1 VRRLGEEGLIAF
13 GEVRPVDLSIATPEF
28 RRGLVERYDV
38 PGPRYTS
45 YPTANHFHPGFGAG
59 EYARAVAQAN
69 AEPIP
74 RDLSLYVH
82 VPFCASPCFY
92 CGCTRLITRSREQG
106 EAYLARLESEIGL
119 QGALYARDRRARQ
132 VHFGGGTP
140 TFLDVDQ
147 IGRVMAWLGRAFRL
161 DAGEGREFA
170 IEIDPRTVDPAAL
183 PALAELGFNRASF
196 GIQDFDPAVQA
207 AVNRIQPF
215 ELTRDVV
222 AAARGAGFG
231 SLNVDLIYGLPRQSL
246 AGFTATLDRVLEL
259 APDRIA
265 AYSYAHL
272 PALFKP
278 QRRIDAAELP
288 DAATKLGLLELT
300 VRRLVD
306 AGYVYIGMD
315 HFARP
320 DDGLARALAG
330 GTLRR
335 NFQGY
340 TAHGDVDIVGMGLS
354 AIGAVGDAYA
364 QNAKTLHEYY
374 AALDEGRLPVVRG
387 IALDADDV
395 RRRALIE
402 RLLCQGRIDFA
413 SFDAEFGTAF
423 ARDFATE
430 LAELARLEADG
441 LLAIDGRG
449 ISIPPVGRL
458 LMRVPA
464 MAFDARLRAARA
476 AAAKAADPVAAAPR
490 FSKVV

>member
-1 VRRLGEEGLIAF
+1 ME
-13 GEVRPVDLSIATPEF
+13 LSIATPEF
-28 RRGLVERYDV
+28 RRSLVERYDV

-45 YPTANHFHPGFGAG
+45 YPTANHFHPGFGAAD
-59 EYARAVAQAN
+59 YARAVAQSN

-74 RDLSLYVH
+74 RDLSLYLH

-92 CGCTRLITRSREQG
+92 CGCTRLITRSHQQG
-106 EAYLARLESEIGL
+106 EAYLGRLEQEIAL
-119 QGALYARDRRARQ
+119 QGQLFAPDRKARQ

-140 TFLDVDQ
+140 TFLDVGQ
-147 IGRVMAWLGRAFRL
+147 IARVMQWLGRAFRL

-170 IEIDPRTVDPAAL
+170 IEIDPRTVDPTAL
-183 PALAELGFNRASF
+183 PALAGLGFNRASF
-196 GIQDFDPAVQA
+196 GIQDFDPQVQA

-215 ELTRDVV
+215 ELTRDVM

-246 AGFTATLDRVLEL
+246 AGFAATLDRVLEL

-320 DDGLARALAG
+320 DDGLARALAA

-387 IALDADDV
+387 IALDADDG

-413 SFDAEFGTAF
+413 SFDTEFGTFF
-423 ARDFATE
+423 ARDYAIE
-430 LAELARLEADG
+430 LATLAPLAADG
-441 LLAIDGRG
+441 LVAIDAR
-449 ISIPPVGRL
+449 SIAITPVGRL
-458 LMRVPA
+458 LMRAPA

-476 AAAKAADPVAAAPR
+476 AAALAADPVAAAPR

>member
-1 VRRLGEEGLIAF
+1 M
-13 GEVRPVDLSIATPEF
+13 DLAIATPEF
-28 RRGLVERYDV
+28 RRSLVERYDV

-45 YPTANHFHPGFGAG
+45 YPTANHFHAGFGPAD
-59 EYARAVAQAN
+59 YVRAVAATI
-69 AEPIP
+69 ADPIP

-82 VPFCASPCFY
+82 VPFCKSPCFY

-106 EAYLARLESEIGL
+106 EAYLARLETEIAM
-119 QGALYARDRRARQ
+119 QGRLYARDRTARQ

-140 TFLDVDQ
+140 TFLDIEQ
-147 IGRVMAWLGRAFRL
+147 IGRVMASLNRAFRL
-161 DAGEGREFA
+161 ETSEDREFA

-196 GIQDFDPAVQA
+196 GIQDFDPNVQA
-207 AVNRIQPF
+207 AVNRIQSF
-215 ELTRDVV
+215 ELTRDVM
-222 AAARGAGFG
+222 AAARAAGFG
-231 SLNVDLIYGLPRQSL
+231 SLNVDLIYGLPKQTL
-246 AGFTATLDRVLEL
+246 AGFAATLDRVLEL
-259 APDRIA
+259 KPDRIA

-278 QRRIDAAELP
+278 QRRIATTDLP

-320 DDGLARALAG
+320 DDALARALAG

-340 TAHGDVDIVGMGLS
+340 TAYGDVDIVGMGLS
-354 AIGAVGDAYA
+354 AISAVGDAYA

-374 AALDEGRLPVVRG
+374 AAIDAGRLPVVRG
-387 IALDADDV
+387 IALDADDR

-413 SFDAEFGTAF
+413 SFDAEFGTCF
-423 ARDFATE
+423 KRDFATE
-430 LAELARLEADG
+430 LAALAPLEADG
-441 LLAIDGRG
+441 LIAIDADG
-449 ISIPPVGRL
+449 ISITPVGRL

-464 MAFDARLRAARA
+464 MVFDARLRAAREA
-476 AAAKAADPVAAAPR
+476 AARADDPAAAPR

>member
-1 VRRLGEEGLIAF
+1 MD
-13 GEVRPVDLSIATPEF
+13 PSIAAPEF
-28 RRGLVERYDV
+28 RRSLVARYDLA
-38 PGPRYTS
+38 GPRYTS
-45 YPTANHFHPGFGAG
+45 YPTANHFHPSFGAG
-59 EYARAVAQAN
+59 DYRCAVAQSN

-74 RDLSLYVH
+74 RELSLYVH

-92 CGCTRLITRSREQG
+92 CGCTRLITRSRGQA
-106 EAYLARLESEIGL
+106 EAYLQRLETEIAL
-119 QGALYARDRRARQ
+119 QGSLYARDRLARQ

-140 TFLDVDQ
+140 TFLSIDE
-147 IGRVMAWLGRAFRL
+147 IARAMAALGRAFRL
-161 DAGEGREFA
+161 DASATREFA

-215 ELTRDVV
+215 ELTRDVM
-222 AAARGAGFG
+222 AAARAAGFG
-231 SLNVDLIYGLPRQSL
+231 SLNVDLIYGLPRQSPD
-246 AGFTATLDRVLEL
+246 GFAATLDRVLEL

-265 AYSYAHL
+265 AYGYAHL
-272 PALFKP
+272 PALFRA

-288 DAATKLGLLELT
+288 DAATRLGLLELT

-320 DDGLARALAG
+320 DDGLARALVEG
-330 GTLRR
+330 RLRR

-354 AIGAVGDAYA
+354 AISAVGDAYA
-364 QNAKTLHEYY
+364 QNAKTLGDCYG
-374 AALDEGRLPVVRG
+374 AIDSGRLPVARG
-387 IALDADDV
+387 IWLDADDV

-413 SFDAEFGTAF
+413 AFDAEFDTF
-423 ARDFATE
+423 FVRDFAVE
-430 LAELARLEADG
+430 LAALAPLAADG
-441 LLAIDGRG
+441 LVEIDRRG
-449 ISIPPVGRL
+449 ISITPVGRL

-476 AAAKAADPVAAAPR
+476 AAARADDPAAATPR

>member
-1 VRRLGEEGLIAF
+1 M
-13 GEVRPVDLSIATPEF
+13 DLSIATPEF
-28 RRGLVERYDV
+28 RRSLVERYDV

-45 YPTANHFHPGFGAG
+45 YPTANHFDAGFGSAD
-59 EYARAVAQAN
+59 YARAVAQTN

-74 RDLSLYVH
+74 RELSLYVH

-106 EAYLARLESEIGL
+106 ESYLQRLETEIAL
-119 QGALYARDRRARQ
+119 QGQLFARDRLARQ

-140 TFLDVDQ
+140 TFLDVGQ
-147 IGRVMAWLGRAFRL
+147 IGRVMDWLGQAFRL
-161 DAGEGREFA
+161 DGSEAREFA

-215 ELTRDVV
+215 ELTRDVM
-222 AAARGAGFG
+222 AAARAAGFG

-246 AGFTATLDRVLEL
+246 DGFAATLDRVLEL
-259 APDRIA
+259 APDRVA

-278 QRRIDAAELP
+278 QRRILAAELP

-320 DDGLARALAG
+320 DDGLARALAA

-364 QNAKTLHEYY
+364 QNAKTLHDYY
-374 AALDEGRLPVVRG
+374 AALDAGQLAVVRG
-387 IALDADDV
+387 VALDADDV

-402 RLLCQGRIDFA
+402 RLLCQGSIDFGA
-413 SFDAEFGTAF
+413 FDAEFGTF
-423 ARDFATE
+423 FQRDFATE
-430 LAELARLEADG
+430 LAALAPLVADG
-441 LLAIDGRG
+441 LVAIDGVG
-449 ISIPPVGRL
+449 LSITPIGRL

-476 AAAKAADPVAAAPR
+476 AAARADDPVAAAPR

>member
-1 VRRLGEEGLIAF
+1 MAPAIVN
-13 GEVRPVDLSIATPEF
+13 PEF
-28 RRGLVERYDV
+28 RRSLVERYDV

-45 YPTANHFHPGFGAG
+45 YPTANHFHAGFGADD
-59 EYARAVAQAN
+59 YRRAVAQSN

-74 RDLSLYVH
+74 RELSLYVH

-92 CGCTRLITRSREQG
+92 CGCTRLITRDRARAQ
-106 EAYLARLESEIGL
+106 AYLERLEAEIERT
-119 QGALYARDRRARQ
+119 GALYARDRLARQ

-140 TFLDVDQ
+140 TFLSVDE
-147 IGRVMAWLGRAFRL
+147 IARVMAALGRAFRL
-161 DAGEGREFA
+161 DASAGREFA

-183 PALAELGFNRASF
+183 PALAALGFNRASF

-215 ELTRDVV
+215 ELTRDVMQ
-222 AAARGAGFG
+222 AARAAGFG
-231 SLNVDLIYGLPRQSL
+231 SLNVDLIYGLPRQTI
-246 AGFTATLDRVLEL
+246 AGFGATLDRVLEL

-320 DDGLARALAG
+320 DDGLARALAEG
-330 GTLRR
+330 RLRR

-354 AIGAVGDAYA
+354 AISAVGDAYA
-364 QNAKTLHEYY
+364 QNAKTLDEYY
-374 AALDEGRLPVVRG
+374 GAIDAGRLPVARG
-387 IALDADDV
+387 IWLDVDDL

-413 SFDAEFGTAF
+413 AFDAEFGTF
-423 ARDFATE
+423 FPRDFATE
-430 LAELARLEADG
+430 LAALAPLAADG
-441 LLAIDGRG
+441 LVAIDPRG
-449 ISIPPVGRL
+449 VSITPVGRL

-476 AAAKAADPVAAAPR
+476 AAARADDPVAAAPR